1 MQSME
6 NPSDTQLPP
15 FDLVLFGGTGDLALR
30 KLLPALYFR
39 HHEKQLPEE
48 GRIICA
54 ARSTHS
60 TEEFISLMEAAA
72 RKYINADEFHEDSWS
87 TFCQRVLYIKVD
99 ITVQEDYQ
107 QLGEVLK
114 DYPERVRVFYLSTAP
129 GLFSRICTGVS
140 EAGLVTINSRVA
152 LEKPLGRDL
161 QSALQ
166 INDELAEV
174 FNEDQIYRIDHYL
187 GKETVQNLMAL
198 RFGNSLFE
206 PLWRREHI
214 RDVQITIAESLG
226 VEGRA
231 GYYDQTGALRDMVQN
246 HLLQLMVILTMEPPI
261 SINPHCIR
269 DEKIKVLRSLKPI
282 TGKDVIKKTVRGQ
295 YKAGSIDGT
304 PIISYKEAEGVPPD
318 SNTET
323 YVAIKAE
330 IESWRWKGVP
340 FFLRTGKS
348 MPEKRTE
355 IIVNFRSA
363 PHSIFETPDSTNRLI
378 IRLQPEEII
387 KLQIF
392 AKGRG
397 DAMRLL
403 PVNLDIDFNQAFK
416 KRQMIAYER
425 LLSDI
430 IRGNQTLFNH
440 RDEVTTAWKWIDP
453 IIEGW
458 ETYDV
463 PSQQYVAGTWG
474 PAASSALIARD
485 DCGWA
490 EEYTDVD

>member
-1 MQSME
+1 MQ
-6 NPSDTQLPP
+6 NPSDSQLPP

-39 HHEKQLPEE
+39 HHEAQLPEQ
-48 GRIICA
+48 GRIICV
-54 ARSTHS
+54 ARSSYS
-60 TEEFISLMEAAA
+60 TEEFIAVMEEAAK
-72 RKYINADEFHEDSWS
+72 KYIGPEEFHADTWQ
-87 TFCQRVLYIKVD
+87 TFCSRVLYLKVD
-99 ITVQEDYQ
+99 ITNQDDYQ
-107 QLGEVLK
+107 PLADVLSEH
-114 DYPERVRVFYLSTAP
+114 PQRVRAFYLSTAP
-129 GLFSRICTGVS
+129 GLFSRICQGVS
-140 EAGLVTINSRVA
+140 DAGLVTPQSRVA

-166 INDELAEV
+166 INDELADV
-174 FNEDQIYRIDHYL
+174 FNENQIYRIDHYL

-198 RFGNSLFE
+198 RFGNSMFE

-231 GYYDQTGALRDMVQN
+231 GYYDHTGALRDMVQN
-246 HLLQLMVILTMEPPI
+246 HLLQLLVILTMEPPI
-261 SINPHCIR
+261 SIDPNCIR
-269 DEKIKVLRSLKPI
+269 DEKIKVLRALQPI
-282 TGKDVIKKTVRGQ
+282 VGQDVIKHTVRGQ
-295 YKAGSIDGT
+295 YKAGTVDGK
-304 PIISYKEAEGVPPD
+304 PVLAYRDADGVPPE

-323 YVAIKAE
+323 YVAIKAQ
-330 IESWRWKGVP
+330 INSWRWKGVP

-355 IIVNFRSA
+355 IIINFNSV
-363 PHSIFETPDSTNRLI
+363 PHSIFEMPDTTNRLV

-430 IRGNQTLFNH
+430 IRGNPTLFNH
-440 RDEVTTAWKWIDP
+440 RDEVAAAWKWIDP
-453 IIEGW
+453 IIAGW
-458 ETYDV
+458 ETYSV
-463 PSQQYVAGTWG
+463 ASQQYAAGTWG
-474 PAASSALIARD
+474 PAAASALTARD
-485 DCGWA
+485 DCVWA
-490 EEYTDVD
+490 EEYQDAQ